1 MTSIRNFVILLRCGM
16 GLKTKEG
23 QRPMPDVDG
32 EQEWQ
37 QMMRIAKKQAVQG
50 VVERGIR
57 LMPEE
62 QRPPRKINMVAM
74 MLSDKIAMLNRR
86 VDTACVKVA
95 AMMEEAG
102 LPCCILKGQ
111 GIALTYP
118 DPTARVPGDI
128 DVWVMAPP
136 KQVIAFAR
144 KAQPDAFACYHH
156 VEYVKCDGIE
166 VELHYRPAFLN
177 NLIYNRRLQ
186 QWFLSEAA
194 AQRERRVELLNGAGV
209 VSVPTN
215 AFNRIFL
222 MVHIM
227 NHVIHDGMGMRQ
239 MMDYY
244 FLLRQG
250 FTEEE
255 RLHDVQLLR
264 QFGLYD
270 ITAAVMFVMRQ
281 LFAMPKRLLLVP
293 PDERRGRFLMNEI
306 LYGGNFGQ
314 YNPQSIQANTPWR
327 KNMLRLKRDWRLLKI
342 FPSECLWE
350 PIFRW
355 WHFFWRQ
362 LHRRINS

>member
-1 MTSIRNFVILLRCGM
+1 MIPIRKFVLLMRCGM
-16 GLKTKEG
+16 GLKNKEG
-23 QRPMPDVDG
+23 EQPKPDIDG

-37 QMMRIAKKQAVQG
+37 LMMRLAKKQAVQG
-50 VVERGIR
+50 VIERGLR
-57 LMPEE
+57 MMPEE
-62 QRPPRKINMVAM
+62 QRPPEKIYMDAI
-74 MLSDKIAMLNRR
+74 LLGGKIARLNSK
-86 VDTACVKVA
+86 VDAACIKVA
-95 AMMEEAG
+95 AMMDDAG

-111 GIALTYP
+111 GIALKYP
-118 DPTARVPGDI
+118 DPTRRVPGDI
-128 DVWVMAPP
+128 DVWVMASP

-144 KAQPDAFACYHH
+144 KSRPDAFACYHH

-177 NLIYNRRLQ
+177 NLIHNSRLQ
-186 QWFLSEAA
+186 RWFLSEAA
-194 AQRERRVELLNGAGV
+194 AQREHRVELPNGAGA
-209 VSVPTN
+209 VSVPTDS
-215 AFNRIFL
+215 FNRIFL

-227 NHVIHDGMGMRQ
+227 NHVIHEGIGMRQ

-244 FLLRQG
+244 FSLRQG

-255 RLHDVQLLR
+255 QQHDVQLLQ
-264 QFGLYD
+264 QFGLYN

-293 PDERRGRFLMNEI
+293 PDERRGIFLMNEI
-306 LYGGNFGQ
+306 LYGGNFGHF
-314 YNPQSIQANTPWR
+314 NPQSIKAHTPWR

-362 LHRRINS
+362 IH

>member
-1 MTSIRNFVILLRCGM
+1 MTPIRKFVILMRRGM
-16 GLKTKEG
+16 GLKTKDG
-23 QRPMPDVDG
+23 QQPMPDIDG

-37 QMMRIAKKQAVQG
+37 LMMWLAKKQAVLG

-62 QRPPRKINMVAM
+62 QRPPHEIYMSTSI
-74 MLSDKIAMLNRR
+74 LSEKIALINSKI
-86 VDTACVKVA
+86 DTTCLKVA
-95 AMMEEAG
+95 TMIEEAG
-102 LPCCILKGQ
+102 MPCCILKGQ

-144 KAQPDAFACYHH
+144 KALPDAFACYHH
-156 VEYVKCDGIE
+156 VEYEKCDGIE

-177 NLIYNRRLQ
+177 NPIYNRRLQ
-186 QWFLSEAA
+186 RWFLSEAA
-194 AQRERRVELLNGAGV
+194 TQLEHRVELPNSAGM

-222 MVHIM
+222 MAHIM
-227 NHVIHDGMGMRQ
+227 NHMIHEGIGMRQ

-244 FLLRQG
+244 YLLRQG

-255 RLHDVQLLR
+255 RQRDVQLLK
-264 QFGLYD
+264 QFGLYN
-270 ITAAVMFVMRQ
+270 ITAAVMFGMRQ
-281 LFAMPKRLLLVP
+281 LFAIPKRLLLVP
-293 PDERRGRFLMNEI
+293 PDERRGIFLMNEI

-314 YNPQSIQANTPWR
+314 YSPQSAQARTKWR
-327 KNMLRLKRDWRLLKI
+327 KNMAAVR
-342 FPSECLWE
+342 
-350 PIFRW
+350 
-355 WHFFWRQ
+355 
-362 LHRRINS
+362 

>member
-1 MTSIRNFVILLRCGM
+1 MTPIRKFVILMRRGM
-16 GLKTKEG
+16 GLKTKDG
-23 QRPMPDVDG
+23 QQPMPDIDG

-37 QMMRIAKKQAVQG
+37 LMMRLAQKQAVQG
-50 VVERGIR
+50 IVERGIQ
-57 LMPEE
+57 MMSEE
-62 QRPPRKINMVAM
+62 QRPPREIYMKALM
-74 MLSDKIAMLNRR
+74 MGEKIATLNKK
-86 VDTACVKVA
+86 VDAACVKVA
-95 AMMEEAG
+95 AMMDEAG
-102 LPCCILKGQ
+102 MPCCILKGQ
-111 GIALTYP
+111 GTALTYP

-136 KQVIAFAR
+136 KQVIGFAR
-144 KAQPDAFACYHH
+144 KALPDAFACYHH
-156 VEYVKCDGIE
+156 VEYVNCDDIE

-177 NLIYNRRLQ
+177 NLIHNRRLQ

-194 AQRERRVELLNGAGV
+194 AQQEHRVELQNRVGT

-215 AFNRIFL
+215 AFNRIFM

-227 NHVIHDGMGMRQ
+227 NHVIHEGIGMRQ

-255 RLHDVQLLR
+255 KERDVQLLKE
-264 QFGLYD
+264 FGLYD
-270 ITAAVMFVMRQ
+270 ITTAVMFVMRQ
-281 LFAMPKRLLLVP
+281 LFAMPKRYLLVP
-293 PDERRGRFLMNEI
+293 PDERRGIFLMNEI

-314 YNPQSIQANTPWR
+314 FDPLSIQARTPWR
-327 KNMLRLKRDWRLLKI
+327 KNMLRLKRDWRLLTI